1 MQTQTATKERG
12 RLPFKRNMLELGV
25 KDGIAVRHN
34 DEGYIVQMPDRYDN
48 YFALVGNDKPGQI
61 MGKVAPLDENQTVK
75 DIQIFIPLDA
85 LADSKKQEQVGLAI
99 AHARKTNTEIL
110 HEIDILSY
118 QNAWKFTG
126 EEPAK
131 QAAPKAEA
139 GKTVSMDGE
148 LTAVGKYF
156 ISMRKLDEETN
167 KPVLV
172 SIPTN
177 RILKFA
183 DGDYKDTV
191 DRVARVKEKLGLTA
205 DDFAGGD
212 LKDGIKKTFHFDSK
226 GNCTMVHNLGEK
238 DIFKQS
244 IPIDLTAT
252 KAKTKTLT
260 KTPTLSMN

>member
-1 MQTQTATKERG
+1 MQTQTATKERSKP
-12 RLPFKRNMLELGV
+12 LFKRNLLELGV

-48 YFALVGNDKPGQI
+48 YFALVGNNKPGQI
-61 MGKVAPLDENQTVK
+61 MGKVAPLDESQTVK
-75 DIQIFIPLDA
+75 DIQIFVPLDA
-85 LADSKKQEQVGLAI
+85 LADNKKQEQVGLAI
-99 AHARKTNTEIL
+99 AHARKTNAEIL
-110 HEIDILSY
+110 HEIDLLSY
-118 QNAWKFTG
+118 QNAWKLDG
-126 EEPAK
+126 NEPVK
-131 QAAPKAEA
+131 QAAPKAEV

-156 ISMRKLDEETN
+156 VSMRKIDEETN

-183 DGDYKDTV
+183 DGDFRDTV
-191 DRVARVKEKLGLTA
+191 DRAARVKEKLGLTP
-205 DDFAGGD
+205 DDFKGGD
-212 LKDGIKKTFHFDSK
+212 LKEGIKKTFHFDSK

-244 IPIDLTAT
+244 VPIELKQT
-252 KAKTKTLT
+252 KTKTLT
-260 KTPTLSMN
+260 KTPTLTMN

>member
-1 MQTQTATKERG
+1 MQTQTATKEKSRS
-12 RLPFKRNMLELGV
+12 LFKRNLLELGV

-48 YFALVGNDKPGQI
+48 YFALVGNNKPGQI
-61 MGKVAPLDENQTVK
+61 MGKVAPLDMSQTVK
-75 DIQIFIPLDA
+75 DIQIFVPLEA
-85 LADSKKQEQVGLAI
+85 LADSKTKEQVGLAI

-110 HEIDILSY
+110 HEIDLLSY

-126 EEPAK
+126 AEPSK

-156 ISMRKLDEETN
+156 VSMRKIDEQTN
-167 KPVLV
+167 KPILV

-183 DGDYKDTV
+183 DGDFRDTV
-191 DRVARVKEKLGLTA
+191 DRAARVKEKLGLTA
-205 DDFAGGD
+205 DDFKGGD
-212 LKDGIKKTFHFDSK
+212 LREGIKKTFHFDAK
-226 GNCTMVHNLGEK
+226 GNCAMVHNLGEK
-238 DIFKQS
+238 PEIKQS
-244 IPIDLTAT
+244 MPIEL
-252 KAKTKTLT
+252 KKQKTLT
-260 KTPTLSMN
+260 KTPTLTMH